1 MAKQLGVYKFTGRID
16 NVIGYRRKG
25 VYCVRTMPETV
36 RQTAATRRAARSFG
50 MASRKGK
57 LIRRALCAYIDTCH
71 DGSYVNRLNKELVQ
85 AGSHNLQAL
94 QGFRFNKHTPL
105 GNLFLLPPT
114 LTPDGK
120 VHIPAQEL
128 MELDFGKAT
137 CLEVTVIAARVNFSE
152 RRVVNANAVAEM
164 IDLSIPFNGLTFDVP
179 ASGKGSL
186 ILAIQARACD
196 ECNGKI
202 APIGGR
208 RYMAADII
216 SIIPP
221 YELIEKVSRK
231 KASGKRSRSRGLIPV
246 ITVQPE
252 EGSSASVIARP
263 AGPNGE
269 PGRSSL
275 PGAFNKLE

>member
-1 MAKQLGVYKFTGRID
+1 M
-16 NVIGYRRKG
+16 
-25 VYCVRTMPETV
+25 
-36 RQTAATRRAARSFG
+36 
-50 MASRKGK
+50 
-57 LIRRALCAYIDTCH
+57 
-71 DGSYVNRLNKELVQ
+71 
-85 AGSHNLQAL
+85 
-94 QGFRFNKHTPL
+94 
-105 GNLFLLPPT
+105 

-137 CLEVTVIAARVNFSE
+137 CLEVTVVAARVHFSE
-152 RRVVNANAVAEM
+152 RRVVNTNAVTEL

-179 ASGKGSL
+179 VPGKGTL

-216 SIIPP
+216 SVIPP
-221 YELIEKVSRK
+221 YERIEKVSRK
-231 KASGKRSRSRGLIPV
+231 KTTGKRSILPGNERVSHRV
-246 ITVQPE
+246 IAGQRE
-252 EGSSASVIARP
+252 EGSSAHVIAREKGERSS
-263 AGPNGE
+263 AYVIARAAEASGE
-269 PGRSSL
+269 PGRSIL